1 MKKDH
6 HLTVRV
12 PADLLALLPKR
23 GRSAYVRAAVRA
35 AANQTTDV
43 SNEKARAE
51 KSNCMNISPY

>member
-1 MKKDH
+1 MKNDR

-35 AANQTTDV
+35 AANQIADIN
-43 SNEKARAE
+43 NEKARAE
-51 KSNCMNISPY
+51 NITA